1 MHSTMTIKLSKHMP
15 IPLPIPLFAV
25 CLIMIAG
32 QAAVAQQD
40 EPPAVAQQD
49 GPPAVQQDGPP
60 AVVRQDGLPAAEP
73 PEPVH
78 LPALAEP
85 EMADKLISVDFNQV
99 DIRVVLKIISDITG
113 ANFLVDDNVKG
124 TVTLISPTKIR
135 LGEVYAVLES
145 VLQVKGYA
153 AVPSGQTIKI
163 VPRADAVKHNLST
176 RVGADPAA
184 IPVNDSVVTQIIP
197 LRYARAADVAGLI
210 SPLAGAGSHVATYP
224 ETNSIVITD
233 TSSNI
238 HHIAR
243 IIQEAD
249 VAGAQTETRV
259 FQLRYAS
266 AQTLS
271 QQITQMMEKSSGAV
285 AVAAAAAARAPG
297 MPDATARIIPDTR
310 TNSILVLAATRDM
323 PAIAEL
329 VARLDVE
336 RPLGAGTIHVVYLK
350 NAEAKDMVKSLTTAV
365 EKAAPQDAAEKRE
378 PINITADEGTNAL
391 IVMASAQDY
400 AVIEDIISKLDIVR
414 EQVLVELRI
423 IEASEEVLREIGI
436 DWATLDQA
444 VSDSYRGFGYTN
456 FGMRVESASGNLE
469 GLGVGM
475 FKKVGGTTQIG
486 AILKALE
493 RHSGVNILST
503 PHILT
508 SNNSEATILVGE
520 NIPYVKESRVTETDP
535 ATPTLIKTYDYKDV
549 GITLKITPHI
559 SKDKVVRMDI
569 NSEFTKLI
577 EGSVQTNVD
586 TPTTAKREARTVVSI
601 RDGSTVVIGGLMRD
615 DKVRFEK
622 RVPILA
628 DIPLLGFLFRWKKD
642 LVQKTNLLLFIT
654 PHVLTDDGGLS
665 AMTETRQREAG
676 IDPAQGTPAKP
687 TAGF

>member
-1 MHSTMTIKLSKHMP
+1 MRSILTIRFSRHALARLVIACLLMAAG
-15 IPLPIPLFAV
+15 LPV
-25 CLIMIAG
+25 AG
-32 QAAVAQQD
+32 Q
-40 EPPAVAQQD
+40 
-49 GPPAVQQDGPP
+49 
-60 AVVRQDGLPAAEP
+60 QDGLPAAQLPAAQPPPAEP
-73 PEPVH
+73 HGPVH

-85 EMADKLISVDFNQV
+85 GMADKLISVDFNQV
-99 DIRVVLKIISDITG
+99 DIRVVLKTISDITG

-124 TVTLISPTKIR
+124 NVTLISPTKIR

-145 VLQVKGYA
+145 LLQVKGYA
-153 AVPSGQTIKI
+153 AVPAGRTIKI
-163 VPRADAVKHNLST
+163 LPRAEAARHNLAT

-197 LRYARAADVAGLI
+197 LKYANAAAVAGLI
-210 SPLAGAGSHVATYP
+210 GPLAGTGSHVATYP
-224 ETNSIVITD
+224 ETNSIIITD

-238 HHIAR
+238 HHVAR
-243 IIQEAD
+243 IIREAD
-249 VAGAQTETRV
+249 VPGAQTETRV
-259 FQLRYAS
+259 FQLRHAS
-266 AQTLS
+266 AQTLA
-271 QQITQMMEKSSGAV
+271 QQITQMMEKLPGA
-285 AVAAAAAARAPG
+285 AVARAPG
-297 MPDATARIIPDTR
+297 VPDAGVKIVPDAR
-310 TNSILVLAATRDM
+310 TNSIIVLAATRDL

-329 VARLDVE
+329 VTRLDVE
-336 RPLGAGTIHVVYLK
+336 RPIEAGTVHVVYLK
-350 NAEAKDMVKSLTTAV
+350 NAEAKDVVKSLTAAV
-365 EKAAPQDAAEKRE
+365 EKAAPPDAADKRE
-378 PINITADEGTNAL
+378 PINVTADEGTNAL
-391 IVMASAQDY
+391 IVMASAQDF
-400 AVIEDIISKLDIVR
+400 AVIEDIIAKLDVVR

-423 IEASEEVLREIGI
+423 IEATEEVLREIGI

-456 FGMRVESASGNLE
+456 FGMRVESASGDLE
-469 GLGVGM
+469 GLGVGV

-535 ATPTLIKTYDYKDV
+535 ATPTMIKTYDYKDV

-577 EGSVQTNVD
+577 EGSVQTSVD

-601 RDGSTVVIGGLMRD
+601 KDGSTVVIGGLMRD

-628 DIPLLGFLFRWKKD
+628 DVPLLGVLFRWKKD
-642 LVQKTNLLLFIT
+642 LVQKTNLLMFIT
-654 PHVLTDDGGLS
+654 PHVLTGDEELS

-676 IDPAQGTPAKP
+676 LDAAGA
-687 TAGF
+687 TAGE

>member
-1 MHSTMTIKLSKHMP
+1 MHFPMTPKFSWHTHAMLLTICLLMAVS
-15 IPLPIPLFAV
+15 LPTA
-25 CLIMIAG
+25 
-32 QAAVAQQD
+32 AQQD
-40 EPPAVAQQD
+40 DPPAAD
-49 GPPAVQQDGPP
+49 
-60 AVVRQDGLPAAEP
+60 P
-73 PEPVH
+73 PETVL
-78 LPALAEP
+78 LPALEEP
-85 EMADKLISVDFNQV
+85 GMADKLISVDFNQV
-99 DIRVVLKIISDITG
+99 DIRVVLKTISEITG

-153 AVPSGQTIKI
+153 AVPSGRTIKI
-163 VPRADAVKHNLST
+163 VPRADAARHNLST

-184 IPVNDSVVTQIIP
+184 IPVTDSIVTQIIP
-197 LRYARAADVAGLI
+197 LRYANAADVAGFI
-210 SPLAGAGSHVATYP
+210 GPLAGAGSHVATYP
-224 ETNSIVITD
+224 QTNTIVITD

-249 VAGAQTETRV
+249 VAGAQTEMRV
-259 FQLRYAS
+259 FQLRHAS

-271 QQITQMMEKSSGAV
+271 QQITQMMEQAPAS
-285 AVAAAAAARAPG
+285 AAARAPG
-297 MPDATARIIPDTR
+297 LPDTAVRVIPDTR
-310 TNSILVLAATRDM
+310 TNSIIVLAATRDM

-329 VARLDVE
+329 VAQLDVE
-336 RPLGAGTIHVVYLK
+336 RPIEAGTIHVVYLK
-350 NAEAKDMVKSLTTAV
+350 NAEAKDLVKSLTAAV
-365 EKAAPQDAAEKRE
+365 ERAAAQDAADKRE

-400 AVIEDIISKLDIVR
+400 AVIEDIIAKLDVVR

-423 IEASEEVLREIGI
+423 IEASEEVLREIGV

-456 FGMRVESASGNLE
+456 FGMRVESASGDLQ

-475 FKKVGGTTQIG
+475 FKKAGGTTQIG
-486 AILKALE
+486 AIMKALE

-601 RDGSTVVIGGLMRD
+601 KDGSTVVIGGLMRD

-622 RVPILA
+622 RVPLLA

-642 LVQKTNLLLFIT
+642 LVQKTNLLMFIT
-654 PHVLTDDGGLS
+654 PHVLTGDDDLS
-665 AMTETRQREAG
+665 AMTSTRQREAG
-676 IDPAQGTPAKP
+676 IDPAGSTG
-687 TAGF
+687 GF